1 MSRRSLAF
9 VFFCSTGLLLGA
21 MPLTAAEVSAAAA
34 PVSSAA
40 TVSSAVTTA
49 LSVSTSAAVSAA
61 PATASGATARGL
73 VAKVIPLTEADMP
86 KGKSADDRKNDDQA
100 RDRMLRAKCKA
111 IPKDTFEKY
120 QCERAPQL
128 ELQKQLADLL
138 KQVATMTPRWSGI
151 DVPAAQ
157 TQWEKQL
164 DNCHHDN
171 EVKMC
176 LEFSYMDRIGELQ
189 AQFGLVAAQTVKYQ
203 CGDTPVALTFHAT
216 NPPVVEVVKGD
227 EHQLAW
233 MHPVDGGV
241 NYHGPAVSVR
251 EDKDGIDLQWH
262 DSKLRCQRG

>member
-1 MSRRSLAF
+1 MSRRFPALVSVCAGSLL
-9 VFFCSTGLLLGA
+9 VHSLSLC
-21 MPLTAAEVSAAAA
+21 AAEVSAAVASA
-34 PVSSAA
+34 P
-40 TVSSAVTTA
+40 
-49 LSVSTSAAVSAA
+49 SAA
-61 PATASGATARGL
+61 PATLPATTSASTASSAAVATVSEATSTGL

-86 KGKSADDRKNDDQA
+86 KGQTADERKASDQT
-100 RDRMLRAKCKA
+100 RDRALRVKCKA

-120 QCERAPQL
+120 QCERPPQL
-128 ELQKQLADLL
+128 ELQSQLADLL
-138 KQVATMTPRWSGI
+138 KQVASKTPRWAGI

-157 TQWEKQL
+157 QQWEKQR
-164 DNCHHDN
+164 DACHKDK

-176 LEFSYMDRIGELQ
+176 LEFAYLDRIGELQ

-216 NPPVVEVVKGD
+216 NPPIAEVVKGD

-251 EDKDGIDLQWH
+251 EGKDGIDLQWH
-262 DSKLRCQRG
+262 DSKLTCQRSQ